1 MSDSMPASVSGSVS
15 GSVSDSLSGS
25 VSADVIHDIGYR
37 HYDGPRLGR
46 RYAVRSL
53 YTPTLRGSFGLGR
66 SLKSKILPM
75 GLMALMC
82 VPALI
87 IVAVAV
93 YLKSGKLPLEYERY
107 LTIMGFVVAVFIAA
121 QAPVALSRDLR
132 FMTVPLYFSR
142 PITAADYVRAKFAAM
157 FTAMFV
163 LTGLPLLIMWIGSL
177 LASMGFVY
185 NLEHFGYGL
194 AAAALYSLL
203 YSALGLLIASSTPRR
218 GFGVAGIIMLLL
230 ISAAVAAVIYA
241 VVNRQDQSSAAY
253 WANAINPGGL
263 VDSAVTWMFS
273 LPTTSDIG
281 VPSDF
286 GGFVFLTEIAALSAA
301 AYGLLVR
308 RYRKI

>member
-1 MSDSMPASVSGSVS
+1 MSDSVAVP
-15 GSVSDSLSGS
+15 
-25 VSADVIHDIGYR
+25 ADVIHDIGYR

-46 RYAVRSL
+46 RYATRSL
-53 YTPTLRGSFGLGR
+53 YTLTLRGSFGLGR
-66 SLKSKILPM
+66 SIKSKILPM
-75 GLMALMC
+75 GLLALMC

-93 YLKSGKLPLEYERY
+93 YLKSGKLPLEYEHY
-107 LTIMGFVVAVFIAA
+107 LTIMGFVIAVFIAA

-142 PITAADYVRAKFAAM
+142 PITAGDYVRAKFAAM

-203 YSALGLLIASSTPRR
+203 YSSLGLLIASGTPRR
-218 GFGVAGIIMLLL
+218 GFGVAGIIMVLL
-230 ISAAVAAVIYA
+230 ISAAVAGVVYG
-241 VVNRQDQSSAAY
+241 VVNRQDQSNAAY
-253 WANAINPGGL
+253 WANAINPGGM
-263 VDSAVTWMFS
+263 VDSTVTWMFK
-273 LPTTSDIG
+273 LPTSADIG
-281 VPSDF
+281 VPSTL
-286 GGFVFLTEIAALSAA
+286 GGFVFLAEIIALSAA

>member
-1 MSDSMPASVSGSVS
+1 MSEPVPAAVP
-15 GSVSDSLSGS
+15 
-25 VSADVIHDIGYR
+25 ADVIHDIGYR

-46 RYAVRSL
+46 RYATRSL
-53 YTPTLRGSFGLGR
+53 YTLTLRGSFGLGR
-66 SLKSKILPM
+66 SIRSKILPM
-75 GLMALMC
+75 GLLALMC

-93 YLKSGKLPLEYERY
+93 YVKSGKLPLEYERY
-107 LTIMGFVVAVFIAA
+107 LTIMDFVIAVFVAS

-142 PITAADYVRAKFAAM
+142 PITAGDYVLAKFGAM
-157 FTAMFV
+157 FSAMFL

-177 LASMGFVY
+177 LASMNFGY

-194 AAAALYSLL
+194 VAAVLFSLL
-203 YSALGLLIASSTPRR
+203 YSSLALVIAAMTPRR

-230 ISAAVAAVIYA
+230 ISSAIASVVYFVI
-241 VVNRQDQSSAAY
+241 NRHDQSAAAY
-253 WANAINPGGL
+253 WSNAISPPGMI
-263 VDSAVTWMFS
+263 DSAVTWMFK
-273 LPTTSDIG
+273 LPTTGAVG
-281 VPSDF
+281 VPSDL
-286 GGFVFLTEIAALSAA
+286 GGFVFLGEIAALSAA